1 MGNLNLTLNEETAIV
16 AFLKTLSDGY
26 TPESPVSFVPT
37 ILIGAIVVIL
47 ACLVVFAVFK
57 KFKVRQKSEGL
68 T

>member
-26 TPESPVSFVPT
+26 TPESPVSFVPM

-47 ACLVVFAVFK
+47 ACLVVFVVFK
-57 KFKVRQKSEGL
+57 KFKVRRKSVDL